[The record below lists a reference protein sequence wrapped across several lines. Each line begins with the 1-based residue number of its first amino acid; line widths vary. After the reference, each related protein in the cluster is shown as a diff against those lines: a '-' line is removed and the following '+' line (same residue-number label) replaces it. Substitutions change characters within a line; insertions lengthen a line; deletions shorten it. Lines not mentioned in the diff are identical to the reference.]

1 MIDSIIIIT
10 TYLLKSIL
18 YLFWFI
24 HFMIPAFVHHF
35 LQVLRIL
42 SDTIVSFFHENILGE
57 KVSFFWQK
65 KKTHLWE
72 RVLLKNNLGWY
83 FFLALGWWILPFCG
97 FWLLRSQFSAWL
109 YTLSF
114 SPSCSEI
121 SFLWCSA
128 MSVCFV
134 KMQISFFFFFFNSVW
149 DSSYLLK
156 SEDLSILPSPENSL
170 PWSLT
175 GSKTIINLT
184 LLAIL

>member
-35 LQVLRIL
+35 LQVWRIL

-65 KKTHLWE
+65 KETHWWE
-72 RVLLKNNLGWY
+72 IVLLKNNLGWY

-97 FWLLRSQFSAWL
+97 FWLLRSQFSAWM

-121 SFLWCSA
+121 FSLVFCNVSMLCQDADFL
-128 MSVCFV
+128 
-134 KMQISFFFFFFNSVW
+134 FFFFNSVW

-156 SEDLSILPSPENSL
+156 SEDLSILPSPENSQ